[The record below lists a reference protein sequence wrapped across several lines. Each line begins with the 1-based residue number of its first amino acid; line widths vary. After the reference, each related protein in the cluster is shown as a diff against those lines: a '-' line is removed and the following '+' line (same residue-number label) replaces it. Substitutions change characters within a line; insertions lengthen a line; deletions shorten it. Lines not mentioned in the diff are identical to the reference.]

1 MLKDLLLASRS
12 YRSFDES
19 VKISD
24 EMLADWVD
32 HARYAPSSI
41 NLQMLKFVSVTDA
54 FLCARVLENTRWAG
68 KITDIKLPPLGHAPV
83 AYVVICADT
92 NIVPYPERFD
102 KDVGICAQTIMLA
115 AAESGFGGCMIGSFT
130 PDAIKELLELG
141 ENLVALHIHDNDGRE
156 DQHNAPYVGGILQW
170 DRFIRGLKN
179 SGYKGNLSFET
190 GGATAR
196 YPKPLLIPA
205 LNMLGETAKYFRDE
219 IMRKD

>member
-68 KITDIKLPPLGHAPV
+68 KITEIKLPPLGHAPV

-115 AAESGFGGCMIGSFT
+115 AAESGFGGCMIGSFA

-141 ENLVALHIHDNDGRE
+141 ENLVPKLVLALGKPDERVELADEAADGSVTYYRE
-156 DQHNAPYVGGILQW
+156 GGVHYVQKRKLENILIQ
-170 DRFIRGLKN
+170 K
-179 SGYKGNLSFET
+179 
-190 GGATAR
+190 
-196 YPKPLLIPA
+196 
-205 LNMLGETAKYFRDE
+205 
-219 IMRKD
+219 

>member
-19 VKISD
+19 VKISN

-54 FLCARVLENTRWAG
+54 SLCARVLENTRWAG

-83 AYVVICADT
+83 AYVVICANKDVT
-92 NIVPYPERFD
+92 PTAENFN
-102 KDVGICAQTIMLA
+102 KDVGICAQTVMLA
-115 AAESGFGGCMIGSFT
+115 ACEAGFGGCMIGSFT

-141 ENLVALHIHDNDGRE
+141 ENLVPKLVLALGKPDERVELADEAADGSVTYYRE
-156 DQHNAPYVGGILQW
+156 GGVHYVQKRKLENILIQ
-170 DRFIRGLKN
+170 K
-179 SGYKGNLSFET
+179 
-190 GGATAR
+190 
-196 YPKPLLIPA
+196 
-205 LNMLGETAKYFRDE
+205 
-219 IMRKD
+219 